1 MGIAGKKSLTSK
13 RALAASA
20 LAAAVILIGLST
32 PRIYDRYKAYIAEP
46 SNPYRHS
53 PLPDLPPLG
62 ERVSGIDRGRT
73 ITEVQIPPST
83 NSNAPNAVTGWVVG
97 TPEQIESAGIETEPD
112 ARFKKPSLPF
122 PESTAV
128 WHIDAH
134 MGQPLA
140 DVTFVDDSGDGRY
153 KIIKISALDDRPI
166 ADLYMKDKP
175 VRIMIPLGLYQAKM
189 SIGRNWE
196 GEDSEFGPYGAYMDL
211 GILTLSQ
218 NSQQTTY
225 RHSIVTAARALP

>member
-140 DVTFVDDSGDGRY
+140 DVTFVDVGTYCGGSNAQFADAQYFKDGIHR
-153 KIIKISALDDRPI
+153 AR
-166 ADLYMKDKP
+166 
-175 VRIMIPLGLYQAKM
+175 R
-189 SIGRNWE
+189 
-196 GEDSEFGPYGAYMDL
+196 
-211 GILTLSQ
+211 
-218 NSQQTTY
+218 
-225 RHSIVTAARALP
+225 AARAARRAPPPPRAAPRPGPPRA